1 MCGLAER
8 DFLETRVDL
17 SVRPMDGHTP
27 ESLEYYKLAAQVS

>member
-17 SVRPMDGHTP
+17 TVRSTDGRTP
-27 ESLEYYKLAAQVS
+27 ESLVNCKLTAQVS